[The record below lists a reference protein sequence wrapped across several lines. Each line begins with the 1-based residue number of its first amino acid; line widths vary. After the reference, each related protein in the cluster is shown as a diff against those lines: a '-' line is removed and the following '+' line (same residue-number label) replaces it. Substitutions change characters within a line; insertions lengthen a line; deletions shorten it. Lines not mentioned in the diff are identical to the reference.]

1 MENALKIGKYS
12 LIGLVWLIA
21 LLAIFELASL
31 TFLIQFSLFLFG
43 VIIVVTTGF
52 AIFNFA
58 ENPKAGMKFLIGL
71 VAISMILAIGFGMGE
86 TSLDAAGEEVEG
98 SRLTEAGI
106 YTLNTLAVIALLLIA
121 LSEVKRILK
130 K

>member
-1 MENALKIGKYS
+1 MENTLKIGKYS
-12 LIGLVWLIA
+12 LIGLVWLVA
-21 LLAIFELASL
+21 LLAIFELVSL
-31 TFLIQFSLFLFG
+31 TFLLQFSLFLFG

-58 ENPKAGMKFLIGL
+58 ENPKAGMKFLIGV
-71 VAISMILAIGFGMGE
+71 VAISIILGIGFGVGE
-86 TSLDAAGEEVEG
+86 TSMDAKGDEIAG

-106 YTLNTLAVIALLLIA
+106 YTLNTLAIVALLLIA